1 MKKILYISTF
11 LPDTKNSYPAAGYNI
26 TLNNIEVLHKDRYQI
41 DFCALVNS
49 KEYKNKEYYKNRCIE
64 NLIVFEITKFKK
76 IVNIVLNPA
85 LPILCSVRY
94 DKRIKDFLNKNIQN
108 YDLIIIDFTQNI
120 NYLKDIKNVE
130 SMLIEHDI
138 SFQAFERKMNNEK
151 NYFKKIIYKFE
162 YIRLKKYEKKM
173 ISKFDKIA
181 VLNEKDFKLI
191 ENENKNIKI
200 LKPFFNKF
208 SIDFKE
214 AKERINIGFLGAMNR
229 SENEEAVIFFL
240 TEVWNYIKKDN
251 MYFYII
257 GANPSEKLK
266 KLLQN
271 YNNVTL
277 TGFVEKLED
286 YFSILSIG
294 VIPLLRGA
302 GIKIKSVEMLYSE
315 IPLVSTSV
323 GIEGIKVENGSEY
336 LLAETSKEFISQ
348 INKLLNDKDL
358 YWKIKKN
365 LKEKKE
371 NILIGDCI
379 SELLKN

>member
-1 MKKILYISTF
+1 MKILYLSSF
-11 LPDTKNSYPAAGYNI
+11 LPYEKNTVIGAGYNI
-26 TLNNIEVLHKDRYQI
+26 ILDNLKILHKNGHQI
-41 DFCALVNS
+41 DFCSLVNPE
-49 KEYKNKEYYKNRCIE
+49 EYKNRKNYE
-64 NLIVFEITKFKK
+64 NKNIDNLFVFKITKFKK
-76 IVNIVLNPA
+76 IINILLNLH

-94 DKRIKDFLNKNIQN
+94 DGRLKKFLNKNSKN

-120 NYLKDIKNVE
+120 NYLKNIRSIKNI
-130 SMLIEHDI
+130 LIEYDI
-138 SFQAFERKMNNEK
+138 SFQAFERRINNEK
-151 NYFKKIIYKFE
+151 NYFKKIIYKIE
-162 YIRLKKYEKKM
+162 YVRLKKFEKEM
-173 ISKFDKIA
+173 ISKFDKVI

-191 ENENKNIKI
+191 EDKNKNIKI

-208 SIDFKE
+208 SIDFKVT
-214 AKERINIGFLGAMNR
+214 KERINIGFLGAMNR

-240 TEVWNYIKKDN
+240 NEVWNYIKKDN
-251 MYFYII
+251 IHFYII

-348 INKLLNDKDL
+348 INKLLNDEDL
-358 YWKIKKN
+358 YLKIKRN

-371 NILIGDCI
+371 NILVGEDL

>member
-1 MKKILYISTF
+1 MKILYLSSF
-11 LPDTKNSYPAAGYNI
+11 LPYEKNTIVGAGYNI
-26 TLNNIEVLHKDRYQI
+26 ILDNLKNLYKNGHQI

-49 KEYKNKEYYKNRCIE
+49 KEYTNKEYYENECIE
-64 NLIVFEITKFKK
+64 NLIIFEITKLKK
-76 IVNIVLNPA
+76 IINIILNPQ

-94 DKRIKDFLNKNIQN
+94 DRRLKKFLKEKSEN

-120 NYLKDIKNVE
+120 NYLKDIKNE
-130 SMLIEHDI
+130 KSMLIEHDI

-173 ISKFDKIA
+173 ISKFDKIV

-191 ENENKNIKI
+191 ENENRNIRI

-208 SIDFKE
+208 LIDFKQE
-214 AKERINIGFLGAMNR
+214 NRKINIGFLGAMNR

-240 TEVWNYIKKDN
+240 TEVWKHIKKDN
-251 MYFYII
+251 IHFYII

-266 KLLQN
+266 KILN
-271 YNNVTL
+271 KYSNVTL

-286 YFSILSIG
+286 YFSILNIG

-323 GIEGIKVENGSEY
+323 GMEGIKVENGSEY

-348 INKLLNDKDL
+348 INKLLNDGDL
-358 YWKIKKN
+358 YLKIKRN

-371 NILIGDCI
+371 NILVGEDL